1 TVQRELTLYWR
12 TVTFIFGPACGK
24 LFRPVG
30 SVSESGIVKRS
41 EMVSC
46 SSCCCVTVNVL
57 AMVVLYRGQCGLSRC
72 VTLYLVAMAGSDL
85 LVLITDIY
93 LHTTFLFYTPVC
105 SFIHVISAA
114 AVDSAVWL
122 TVAFTFDRFV
132 AICYQRLKQK
142 YCTERTASVVI
153 GTLIALL
160 CLENI
165 PLYFTFQHYGKIDNM
180 PWGCIVKA
188 KIRYQ
193 PASADHRNDPVS
205 LSFILLWM
213 TSIAHYIQYRVKE
226 PYRPR
231 GLHNPSAIFEAAGFM
246 LQLLSSCTNTAIYAV
261 TLTKFREE
269 LKNAIKYPF
278 TINSKYSKKLV
289 PPLATH
295 QV

>member
-1 TVQRELTLYWR
+1 
-12 TVTFIFGPACGK
+12 
-24 LFRPVG
+24 
-30 SVSESGIVKRS
+30 GIVFWVYINSPAMLLYLFKFHCNPSR
-41 EMVSC
+41 VSLA
-46 SSCCCVTVNVL
+46 VNLL
-57 AMVVLYRGQCGLSRC
+57 AIGILSRGKCGLSKCITR
-72 VTLYLVAMAGSDL
+72 YLVAMAAADL
-85 LVLITDIY
+85 SVIVSEVILKQIGEIY

-160 CLENI
+160 S
-165 PLYFTFQHYGKIDNM
+165 
-180 PWGCIVKA
+180 

-193 PASADHRNDPVS
+193 PAWIAFYWFEQILVPLLPFVLIFLLNALTVRYILVASRVRTKLKKSIILLFSVS

-278 TINSKYSKKLV
+278 TINSKYSKK
-289 PPLATH
+289 
-295 QV
+295 